1 MKCLTIMAIFLMQC
15 SRLAAQQDTLH
26 SQTTF
31 IRLNGETQI
40 KEVKMPLR
48 DSLNSVNLV
57 ATAMIGSGSIDLEIY
72 DPAGKKQGNFSLA
85 CEMDNANSRN
95 KEKLTLKDIDE
106 SDQKALGNLYRTIKN
121 PLRGAWIAK
130 VKNNGAIGTIQLN
143 FTQKSTQIKGSTFT
157 FTVH

>member
-1 MKCLTIMAIFLMQC
+1 MPF
-15 SRLAAQQDTLH
+15 SELAAQQDTLH
-26 SQTTF
+26 SGTTF
-31 IRLNGETQI
+31 IKLNGETET

-48 DSLNSVNLV
+48 DSLSTVNII

-85 CEMDNANSRN
+85 CETDNVS
-95 KEKLTLKDIDE
+95 KKKLTLKDIDE
-106 SDQKALGNLYRTIKN
+106 SDQKALGNLYRTVKN
-121 PLRGAWIAK
+121 PLKGAWIAK
-130 VKNNGAIGTIQLN
+130 VTNNGAFGTIQLN